1 MKKSEK
7 KRLDL
12 ALVSR
17 GLAPSREKASALIM
31 SGLIEVDGKR
41 IDKPGFAVN
50 EELSVIIKKADSC
63 PYVSRGG
70 IKLAAAI
77 SHFNINI
84 KNKVVIDVGA
94 STGGFTDCLLQNG
107 ASKVMALDVGYGQLD
122 WKIRN
127 DPRVIVVEK
136 TNARYITPQII
147 GVPADG
153 AVIDVSFISLKLIIP
168 SMSSVLNEEA
178 FIVSLIKPQFEAGK
192 GLVGKGGVVKDE
204 NLRLLIVEDI
214 SNFFISQ
221 GWAVIGVIP
230 SPILGSKGNQE
241 FLLYATRG

>member
-1 MKKSEK
+1 M
-7 KRLDL
+7 
-12 ALVSR
+12 VSR

-31 SGLIEVDGKR
+31 TGLVEVDGKR

-50 EELSVIIKKADSC
+50 EELAVITKKDDPC

-77 SHFNINI
+77 SHFNIDV
-84 KNKVVIDVGA
+84 KNKTVIDVGA
-94 STGGFTDCLLQNG
+94 STGGFTDCLLRNG
-107 ASKVMALDVGYGQLD
+107 ASKVVALDVGYGQLD

-136 TNARYITPQII
+136 TNARYISPDII
-147 GVPADG
+147 EVPADG

-168 SMSSVLNEEA
+168 SVSSVLSEKA
-178 FIVSLIKPQFEAGK
+178 FIISLIKPQFEAGK
-192 GLVGKGGVVKDE
+192 ESVGKGGIVKDE
-204 NLRLLIVEDI
+204 KLHLLIVEDI
-214 SNFFISQ
+214 SAFFISQ

-230 SPILGSKGNQE
+230 SPILGSKGNRE
-241 FLLYATRG
+241 FLLYAARENNSP